1 MIGYHI
7 SVDLSPC
14 ARAWQQLLSTY
25 DKVFLSKMIV
35 SDGLIS
41 NIVLPMRLLPTDVN
55 SILSSALLICDGFL
69 CCHNELWL
77 STGECKRVCISFFQ
91 GVHSFLI
98 NKKQKKK
105 AHILA
110 NPLSLLRQTK
120 KNKTKNSKQKITA
133 IHMLISFIEKKK
145 KTHTHTNVNISSNE
159 NNVDEHLTIKFYIS
173 HIEDDHLKIKLYIY
187 RIHIV
192 TI

>member
-1 MIGYHI
+1 
-7 SVDLSPC
+7 
-14 ARAWQQLLSTY
+14 
-25 DKVFLSKMIV
+25 MIV
-35 SDGLIS
+35 SNGFIS

-120 KNKTKNSKQKITA
+120 KTKQKIVNKKLQQYTC
-133 IHMLISFIEKKK
+133 SFLLLKKK
-145 KTHTHTNVNISSNE
+145 KKNAHTHKCQYI
-159 NNVDEHLTIKFYIS
+159 IK
-173 HIEDDHLKIKLYIY
+173 
-187 RIHIV
+187 
-192 TI
+192 

>member
-1 MIGYHI
+1 MQE
-7 SVDLSPC
+7 SVHSL
-14 ARAWQQLLSTY
+14 
-25 DKVFLSKMIV
+25 
-35 SDGLIS
+35 
-41 NIVLPMRLLPTDVN
+41 
-55 SILSSALLICDGFL
+55 
-69 CCHNELWL
+69 
-77 STGECKRVCISFFQ
+77 FQ

-105 AHILA
+105 AQILA

-120 KNKTKNSKQKITA
+120 KTKQKIVNKKLQQYTC
-133 IHMLISFIEKKK
+133 SFLLLKKK
-145 KTHTHTNVNISSNE
+145 NTNVNISSNE

>member
-1 MIGYHI
+1 M
-7 SVDLSPC
+7 
-14 ARAWQQLLSTY
+14 
-25 DKVFLSKMIV
+25 
-35 SDGLIS
+35 
-41 NIVLPMRLLPTDVN
+41 
-55 SILSSALLICDGFL
+55 
-69 CCHNELWL
+69 
-77 STGECKRVCISFFQ
+77 CISFFQ

-120 KNKTKNSKQKITA
+120 KTKQKIVNKKLQQYTC
-133 IHMLISFIEKKK
+133 SFLLLKKKK